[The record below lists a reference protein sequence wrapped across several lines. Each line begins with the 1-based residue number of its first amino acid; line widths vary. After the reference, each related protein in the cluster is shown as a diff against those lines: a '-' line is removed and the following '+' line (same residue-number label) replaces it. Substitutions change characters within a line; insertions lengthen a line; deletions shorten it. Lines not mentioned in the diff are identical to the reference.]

1 MDPSIPDGK
10 DILNDKVKEREWYRP
25 FGASILEEEVS
36 NYFDWNDKSEYM
48 LYTMD
53 VIEPDRF
60 PAITHVDGT
69 CRTQTVGS
77 SLYYQLISNF
87 KDLTGIPMVL
97 NTSLN
102 MGGKP
107 IAGTPADAIDLL
119 HASDM
124 DALVIG
130 NRIYE

>member
-1 MDPSIPDGK
+1 
-10 DILNDKVKEREWYRP
+10 
-25 FGASILEEEVS
+25 
-36 NYFDWNDKSEYM
+36 
-48 LYTMD
+48 MD

-60 PAITHVDGT
+60 PAITHVDGS

>member
-1 MDPSIPDGK
+1 
-10 DILNDKVKEREWYRP
+10 
-25 FGASILEEEVS
+25 
-36 NYFDWNDKSEYM
+36 
-48 LYTMD
+48 
-53 VIEPDRF
+53 
-60 PAITHVDGT
+60 
-69 CRTQTVGS
+69 
-77 SLYYQLISNF
+77 
-87 KDLTGIPMVL
+87 
-97 NTSLN
+97 